1 MNPLNL
7 ELKIVSMGF
16 PREEY
21 WSGLPFPSPSTKDK
35 SDVICQLPP
44 FTYILLEY
52 IVKPCC

>member
-21 WSGLPFPSPSTKDK
+21 WSGLPVPSPSTEDK

-44 FTYILLEY
+44 FTTFYLNI
-52 IVKPCC
+52 

>member
-21 WSGLPFPSPSTKDK
+21 WSWLSFPSPSTEDK